1 MKSLKLFLDAEDE
14 EELTLALVRLS
25 KKTAPHEFFFEVNHL
40 SGSQFQ
46 RISDL
51 EITGTYYNYFHAR
64 FEAYHKETKTCFQFL
79 ANASHHSINKKEVT
93 ELFTEEQS
101 VNYLLP
107 IHKDVDYL
115 LKTSD
120 TFADFSLILL
130 PENLVFPL
138 QEILLSSQE
147 ELYQLIQY
155 YE

>member
-1 MKSLKLFLDAEDE
+1 MKNQKLFLDADYEDE
-14 EELTLALVRLS
+14 ITLALVRLS
-25 KKTAPHEFFFEVNHL
+25 KKTAHHEFFFEVNHL
-40 SGSQFQ
+40 SGSQFE
-46 RISDL
+46 RITDI
-51 EITGTYYNYFHAR
+51 EITGIYYNYFHAR
-64 FEAYHKETKTCFQFL
+64 FQAYHKETKTCFQFL
-79 ANASHHSINKKEVT
+79 ANPSHYSIKKKEVT

-107 IHKDVDYL
+107 IHKDVDYI

-120 TFADFSLILL
+120 SFADFSLILL

-138 QEILLSSQE
+138 QEIQLSSQE